1 MLRMGAKIY
10 ILLDI
15 LGRIVVSFLALFV
28 IAGFCL
34 NNDLVHNPII
44 IAGAIIAGFLFIGV
58 FFVAVTDIIDFM
70 KP

>member
-1 MLRMGAKIY
+1 MLRTGAKIY

-15 LGRIVVSFLALFV
+15 LGGIVVSFLALFV

-34 NNDLVHNPII
+34 NNDLAHSPIL
-44 IAGAIIAGFLFIGV
+44 IAGAVIAGFLFIGM